1 LTYETSADNIPR
13 SDGDEIRIKN
23 TFYENITEFVTKE
36 IGNNVQTVSCFATD
50 SMLHSRAHAKSFQV
64 SHPHGLWT
72 RLYNLTRD
80 NILEWEG
87 ETPEWQYVPDDP
99 YEWLD
104 AAWPNGYK

>member
-36 IGNNVQTVSCFATD
+36 IGNNVPELMLSLSKSPIHMGSGPD
-50 SMLHSRAHAKSFQV
+50 SAYA
-64 SHPHGLWT
+64 
-72 RLYNLTRD
+72 LYNLTRD